1 MMTAKKKHCERPR
14 SCDDLV
20 DLLMSDLMIE
30 HLAILAHMTEDEFE
44 LFYDEVA
51 GHIIEEFDLW
61 TGNDGLLQSCLFSE
75 SDDDE
80 EPDPARVILK
90 KMREQVR
97 EGDGLGVGPR

>member
-51 GHIIEEFDLW
+51 GSAW
-61 TGNDGLLQSCLFSE
+61 TSKNSICGPEMTACFS
-75 SDDDE
+75 
-80 EPDPARVILK
+80 PACFPSPTTTRS
-90 KMREQVR
+90 RTR
-97 EGDGLGVGPR
+97 RG

>member
-1 MMTAKKKHCERPR
+1 MMTIKKERYERPR
-14 SCDDLV
+14 SCDELV

-44 LFYDEVA
+44 RFYDEVA

-61 TGNDGLLQSCLFSE
+61 TGNDALLHSCLFSE

-97 EGDGLGVGPR
+97 EENGVIIIT